1 MTISPCSGSSSSS
14 AVQSQ
19 PPKNQTQNNQAETS
33 STTKQ
38 QPTQDTVQLS
48 SQALNQL
55 KGTDPDGDGH

>member
-1 MTISPCSGSSSSS
+1 MTISPCSGNSSSS

-19 PPKNQTQNNQAETS
+19 PPENQNQTS
-33 STTKQ
+33 GTTKQ
-38 QPTQDTVQLS
+38 QQTEDTVQLS

>member
-1 MTISPCSGSSSSS
+1 MTISPCSGSSSGS

-19 PPKNQTQNNQAETS
+19 PPKNQTQNG

-38 QPTQDTVQLS
+38 EPTQDTVQLS
-48 SQALNQL
+48 SQALNQI

>member
-19 PPKNQTQNNQAETS
+19 PPKNQTQNSN
-33 STTKQ
+33 TTKQ
-38 QPTQDTVQLS
+38 EPTQDTVQLS

>member
-1 MTISPCSGSSSSS
+1 MTVSPCSGGCSSS

-19 PPKNQTQNNQAETS
+19 PPKNQTQS
-33 STTKQ
+33 SNPTKQ

>member
-1 MTISPCSGSSSSS
+1 MTISPCSSCSGSGSSS

-19 PPKNQTQNNQAETS
+19 PPKNQTQNS

-38 QPTQDTVQLS
+38 EPTQDTVQLS